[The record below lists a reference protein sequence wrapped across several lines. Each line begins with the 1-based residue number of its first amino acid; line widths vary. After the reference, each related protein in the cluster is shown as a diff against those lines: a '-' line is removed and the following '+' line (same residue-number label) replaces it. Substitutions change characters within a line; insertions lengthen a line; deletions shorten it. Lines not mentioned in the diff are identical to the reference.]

1 MELAVNISADLNQ
14 VILKNT
20 YSNWGLHNLD
30 VGLFLQDLF
39 GARAERLDFV
49 LLDVLTFFEL
59 FNPLVDVV
67 VGCCCL

>member
-14 VILKNT
+14 VILKKNT
-20 YSNWGLHNLD
+20 YSNWRLHNLN

-49 LLDVLTFFEL
+49 LLDVLTFF
-59 FNPLVDVV
+59 
-67 VGCCCL
+67 

>member
-59 FNPLVDVV
+59 FNPLVYIV